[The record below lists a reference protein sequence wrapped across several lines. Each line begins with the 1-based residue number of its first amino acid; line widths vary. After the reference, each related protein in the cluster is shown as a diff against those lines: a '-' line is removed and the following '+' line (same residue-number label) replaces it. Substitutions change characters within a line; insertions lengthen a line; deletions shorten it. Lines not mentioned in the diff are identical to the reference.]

1 MNHREVCKKIQ
12 SDIPSRNNIPC
23 RRQFEPSIC
32 RLNFGKR
39 WRVNRPYRN
48 VAGELRIISIPVPV
62 ARSFTR
68 AHSGVGYFSTLGSKG
83 RGILFGHFFKSIT
96 SSWQASSL
104 GKQRASTPSNSTKV
118 RRAPPPPPHGNIASN
133 SRFPDC
139 LLGFDGF
146 NRRICDS
153 DDDRGS
159 LRS

>member
-1 MNHREVCKKIQ
+1 MNLIHLINLYFIYKKKRFKIYIFLRVERGINVSATNHREVCKKIQ

-48 VAGELRIISIPVPV
+48 VAGEVGIISIPVPV

-96 SSWQASSL
+96 SSWQVSSL
-104 GKQRASTPSNSTKV
+104 GK
-118 RRAPPPPPHGNIASN
+118 
-133 SRFPDC
+133 
-139 LLGFDGF
+139 
-146 NRRICDS
+146 
-153 DDDRGS
+153 
-159 LRS
+159 